1 MKGKIISFILLLVIQ
16 FKCCAQSSYFIT
28 FKNPCTQDRCLNLI
42 EDSNGSVLGV
52 GVTCNEFSEIN
63 SYKGTVWKIAANADT
78 LTRYFTSG
86 DTSYIFQ
93 YIEQRNNIY
102 HIIATSFIP
111 PEYSHTRIEH
121 LVLDSA
127 LNVVSKSVLADRNSF
142 LLPGMRMRRI
152 NDCYYLLVSEEINY
166 VGSDCVLKLDSDFCP
181 INFYVLWPRQ
191 VGTMD
196 FLLSPDSSQFW
207 LFTYNYNI
215 FYGPEMIVL
224 DTNMT
229 VLQVKNFPHINNV
242 DYRDGQTVE
251 WLTDSTFLVGCN
263 HEHSSNMY
271 IGFSVFDSALDI
283 SPVLYFGSQDTTNRA
298 ASIINFD
305 KSESSVFFCGI
316 KNSIASFYPNE
327 PSWIIAGKMT
337 YDLQTEYLNYHGG
350 DAYYRANTIINTSGE
365 GSVIN
370 LERYD
375 YLTQDHEYD
384 VAFLKLNADGLI
396 TNSNNQ
402 LYQEP
407 NKLFLYPNP
416 TTSYINIKTDGLVCN
431 RFEIYNSYGRLI
443 NEYPISSSITRI
455 DVSDLKPGIY
465 LGQFIDLNNI
475 RHLTKF
481 LKF

>member
-28 FKNPCTQDRCLNLI
+28 FKNPASQERCYNII
-42 EDSNGSVLGV
+42 EDSNGSILGV

-63 SYKGTVWKIAANADT
+63 SYKGTVWQIAANSDT

-127 LNVVSKSVLADRNSF
+127 LNVVSKSALADRNSF
-142 LLPGMRMRRI
+142 LLLGKQMRRI

-166 VGSDCVLKLDSDFCP
+166 VGSDCILKLDSDFCP
-181 INFYVLWPRQ
+181 INFYVLWQKEVR
-191 VGTMD
+191 TMD
-196 FLLSPDSSQFW
+196 FLVSADSSQFW
-207 LFTYNYNI
+207 LFTNSYNLTP
-215 FYGPEMIVL
+215 GPELIVL
-224 DTNMT
+224 DTNMV
-229 VLQVKNFPHINNV
+229 VLEIKNFPRSNNV
-242 DYRDGQTVE
+242 AYRDRLTAE
-251 WLTDSTFLVGCN
+251 WYTDSTFLIGCN
-263 HEHSSNMY
+263 HELSYNY
-271 IGFSVFDSALDI
+271 FIGFSVLDSELEI
-283 SPVLYFGSQDTTNRA
+283 SPIQYFGSPDTTNGA
-298 ASIINFD
+298 AFKTTFS

-316 KNSIASFYPNE
+316 KNEIASFYPYA

-337 YDLQTEYLNYHGG
+337 NNLQPEYVKYYGG
-350 DAYYRANTIINTSGE
+350 DAYYWAYTIINTSEG

-375 YLTQDHEYD
+375 YLTQDHERD

-402 LYQEP
+402 QYQEP
-407 NKLFLYPNP
+407 VKLFLYPNP
-416 TTSYINIKTDGLVCN
+416 TTSYINIKTDGLVCS
-431 RFEIYNSYGRLI
+431 RFEIYNSYGRLM

-481 LKF
+481 IKF